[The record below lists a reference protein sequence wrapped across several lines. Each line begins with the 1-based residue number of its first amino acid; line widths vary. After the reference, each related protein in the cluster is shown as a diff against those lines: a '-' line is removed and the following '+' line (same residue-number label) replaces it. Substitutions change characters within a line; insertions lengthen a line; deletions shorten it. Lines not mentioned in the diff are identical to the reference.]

1 MMWDAEEMKIPYI
14 PAVIMEW
21 EITTVDTLKMLVSF
35 AEVSYEF
42 VAPCCPTPVLMTQ
55 YAQLDYFNLLLISSE
70 LVYRMTLTCPLV
82 LTYKLTNCSK
92 PLNAA
97 VLDTYGSVPDN
108 ALEV

>member
-1 MMWDAEEMKIPYI
+1 MWHAVEPKIPYI
-14 PAVIMEW
+14 PAVIREW
-21 EITTVDTLKMLVSF
+21 EITSVDTLKMLVLF

-42 VAPCCPTPVLMTQ
+42 VPPCCPTPVLMTQ